1 MPTGWF
7 KSLLHSGQGNSKE
20 STKRQKEAWNDT
32 TAISPTSQWA
42 LLGDAAQ
49 AKREHL
55 WDEAYDN
62 LRLDLPELVTKYEE
76 ILSLDIEAM
85 ATESPV
91 QGSSRTELMKTSISQ
106 TDLKVRWHQ
115 MWTMCESQRAASRL
129 VHWLGLI
136 VSGDTDVFL
145 QGEQILRERVVDLYS
160 EILSYLMNAVLPT
173 GCQFDTWES
182 SLARLKEAES
192 NLLTFSGGLMVQQ
205 LDGFL
210 MLARENENRR
220 ILPKTKE
227 TMRLRSEIDDK
238 LARLGGFDA
247 ASGLIESHNENGQ
260 LADELSQWISST
272 EQYKSV
278 IYWNTKDISEND
290 SNENITGSIMS
301 QILLIGSGPGL
312 NKTAF
317 MEAIVRQLLNKA
329 NVEESDIL
337 KDDPKSIPCH
347 RRDDSDDLG
356 DLIRLIKATR
366 DVPHKIRWL
375 LSADTKVCIEL
386 ELMKRESL
394 QYLSLEEAYQAYK
407 LAGIFHRKIIS
418 MVDQLANQRRYPEQT
433 KREVVKIISDRSQE
447 NALWAVIACANLRK
461 EENWNAVEALKEMP
475 ERLDE
480 FAPPPSGIG
489 TVQSGIVKFID
500 STARQNT
507 WRELHQDLDKFSEAH
522 SLITRKSLEFLSAHF
537 ETVTLHVPELNRDAL
552 TSDCL
557 HIDAAVLMKKLESVL
572 LEQARDEKRELMNTQ
587 DFKQPTREISNR
599 LGENE
604 QNHILALVRDGIQI
618 IRSYISSSSI
628 FSTNPNSLLFY
639 PDEST
644 LKQDWIAKNKSWLVM
659 PPKMAGS
666 WGDISITLNQSR
678 IRSIAFS
685 PDGRL
690 LASGLRGDTIRVWDA
705 ETGEAQLTLQTM
717 KTEVHYVAFSPNG
730 QLVSVSEN
738 GDFQVWDLSTGRSL
752 KTWTVEGREIMAIR
766 FSPNAEESEKLVL
779 ATSKALLLWSFS
791 DFGKPTWTYTEEVLE
806 EERHVYAVDFS
817 QQGTWIASGGAGGD
831 INIWDAHRG
840 NACQRTLHG
849 HKGDVNS
856 VAFSR
861 DEKRL
866 VSGSDD
872 LKVKIWSVETGA
884 NLKSFNC
891 ADIIREVAFSP
902 DDSLITAGS
911 GNEVKVWESE
921 SGRQRCVMRGHDEPV
936 ISVAFSPQG
945 RLASGSADWT
955 IRLWS
960 LEGIV
965 SNGMSA
971 IREPV
976 KDHPIRRI
984 AMSPDGKY
992 LASASGQSIR
1002 LWDGLTGMPM
1012 KTHELFQAGVLS
1024 ISFSPDGT
1032 RLVTSSRDETVKVWD
1047 VASGNVYRTFHGH
1060 SDWVTFA
1067 TFSPDGTSIAS
1078 ASEDHTVKIWSCLPE
1093 AKEEDI
1099 IVLQG
1104 HSGCVGDGKVWVWDS
1119 ATGDLIQ
1126 GPLQTKAPT
1135 RTVGFDRNIPEY
1147 ILTEVGADL
1156 SAFESSPFL
1165 VEEGQKGGR
1174 YGVAPGSDWITWNG
1188 RNIIPIPEVYLPTA
1202 SWVQGNIVAIGT
1214 EFGKKPKRNKNPINK
1229 RPPPIEYYPTFISS
1243 IIIITTHFQDTM
1255 SLRTLHCRQL

>member
-1 MPTGWF
+1 MLIQQ
-7 KSLLHSGQGNSKE
+7 KVLLRPPSK
-20 STKRQKEAWNDT
+20 
-32 TAISPTSQWA
+32 
-42 LLGDAAQ
+42 
-49 AKREHL
+49 
-55 WDEAYDN
+55 
-62 LRLDLPELVTKYEE
+62 
-76 ILSLDIEAM
+76 
-85 ATESPV
+85 TESIRP
-91 QGSSRTELMKTSISQ
+91 GLLNIISKMNWYNC
-106 TDLKVRWHQ
+106 LPR
-115 MWTMCESQRAASRL
+115 
-129 VHWLGLI
+129 LI

-337 KDDPKSIPCH
+337 KDDPKSIPWSLSYYSCGRTGHGIDNSARVLRGLMHSLLQQQPKLIFHLDGALKAAKRDRFDSPKDFFALSGVFFSMLDDQDFVRSYLVIDGIDECLSSH

-480 FAPPPSGIG
+480 LYEYVRANLETLPRQDPKFCKSVLSTMAIVHRPLLVSELVRLAELPLQVDPLAIIEKCLLLE
-489 TVQSGIVKFID
+489 VQSGIVKFID

-537 ETVTLHVPELNRDAL
+537 ETVTLHVPELNRGQEQSNKERLANTYGTLHWIMHLLNVENIAKDAETVNLVVSFMNNHFLLWLDAL

-572 LEQARDEKRELMNTQ
+572 LVSD
-587 DFKQPTREISNR
+587 P
-599 LGENE
+599 
-604 QNHILALVRDGIQI
+604 
-618 IRSYISSSSI
+618 
-628 FSTNPNSLLFY
+628 
-639 PDEST
+639 
-644 LKQDWIAKNKSWLVM
+644 KS
-659 PPKMAGS
+659 
-666 WGDISITLNQSR
+666 
-678 IRSIAFS
+678 
-685 PDGRL
+685 
-690 LASGLRGDTIRVWDA
+690 
-705 ETGEAQLTLQTM
+705 
-717 KTEVHYVAFSPNG
+717 
-730 QLVSVSEN
+730 
-738 GDFQVWDLSTGRSL
+738 
-752 KTWTVEGREIMAIR
+752 
-766 FSPNAEESEKLVL
+766 
-779 ATSKALLLWSFS
+779 
-791 DFGKPTWTYTEEVLE
+791 
-806 EERHVYAVDFS
+806 
-817 QQGTWIASGGAGGD
+817 
-831 INIWDAHRG
+831 
-840 NACQRTLHG
+840 
-849 HKGDVNS
+849 
-856 VAFSR
+856 
-861 DEKRL
+861 
-866 VSGSDD
+866 
-872 LKVKIWSVETGA
+872 
-884 NLKSFNC
+884 
-891 ADIIREVAFSP
+891 
-902 DDSLITAGS
+902 
-911 GNEVKVWESE
+911 
-921 SGRQRCVMRGHDEPV
+921 
-936 ISVAFSPQG
+936 
-945 RLASGSADWT
+945 
-955 IRLWS
+955 
-960 LEGIV
+960 
-965 SNGMSA
+965 
-971 IREPV
+971 
-976 KDHPIRRI
+976 
-984 AMSPDGKY
+984 
-992 LASASGQSIR
+992 
-1002 LWDGLTGMPM
+1002 
-1012 KTHELFQAGVLS
+1012 
-1024 ISFSPDGT
+1024 
-1032 RLVTSSRDETVKVWD
+1032 
-1047 VASGNVYRTFHGH
+1047 
-1060 SDWVTFA
+1060 
-1067 TFSPDGTSIAS
+1067 
-1078 ASEDHTVKIWSCLPE
+1078 
-1093 AKEEDI
+1093 
-1099 IVLQG
+1099 
-1104 HSGCVGDGKVWVWDS
+1104 
-1119 ATGDLIQ
+1119 
-1126 GPLQTKAPT
+1126 T
-1135 RTVGFDRNIPEY
+1135 RT
-1147 ILTEVGADL
+1147 AK
-1156 SAFESSPFL
+1156 SSKM
-1165 VEEGQKGGR
+1165 VMN
-1174 YGVAPGSDWITWNG
+1174 VS
-1188 RNIIPIPEVYLPTA
+1188 
-1202 SWVQGNIVAIGT
+1202 
-1214 EFGKKPKRNKNPINK
+1214 
-1229 RPPPIEYYPTFISS
+1229 
-1243 IIIITTHFQDTM
+1243 
-1255 SLRTLHCRQL
+1255 

>member
-1 MPTGWF
+1 
-7 KSLLHSGQGNSKE
+7 
-20 STKRQKEAWNDT
+20 
-32 TAISPTSQWA
+32 
-42 LLGDAAQ
+42 
-49 AKREHL
+49 
-55 WDEAYDN
+55 
-62 LRLDLPELVTKYEE
+62 
-76 ILSLDIEAM
+76 
-85 ATESPV
+85 
-91 QGSSRTELMKTSISQ
+91 
-106 TDLKVRWHQ
+106 
-115 MWTMCESQRAASRL
+115 
-129 VHWLGLI
+129 
-136 VSGDTDVFL
+136 
-145 QGEQILRERVVDLYS
+145 
-160 EILSYLMNAVLPT
+160 
-173 GCQFDTWES
+173 
-182 SLARLKEAES
+182 
-192 NLLTFSGGLMVQQ
+192 
-205 LDGFL
+205 
-210 MLARENENRR
+210 
-220 ILPKTKE
+220 
-227 TMRLRSEIDDK
+227 
-238 LARLGGFDA
+238 
-247 ASGLIESHNENGQ
+247 
-260 LADELSQWISST
+260 
-272 EQYKSV
+272 
-278 IYWNTKDISEND
+278 
-290 SNENITGSIMS
+290 
-301 QILLIGSGPGL
+301 
-312 NKTAF
+312 
-317 MEAIVRQLLNKA
+317 
-329 NVEESDIL
+329 
-337 KDDPKSIPCH
+337 
-347 RRDDSDDLG
+347 
-356 DLIRLIKATR
+356 
-366 DVPHKIRWL
+366 
-375 LSADTKVCIEL
+375 
-386 ELMKRESL
+386 
-394 QYLSLEEAYQAYK
+394 
-407 LAGIFHRKIIS
+407 
-418 MVDQLANQRRYPEQT
+418 
-433 KREVVKIISDRSQE
+433 
-447 NALWAVIACANLRK
+447 
-461 EENWNAVEALKEMP
+461 
-475 ERLDE
+475 
-480 FAPPPSGIG
+480 
-489 TVQSGIVKFID
+489 
-500 STARQNT
+500 
-507 WRELHQDLDKFSEAH
+507 
-522 SLITRKSLEFLSAHF
+522 
-537 ETVTLHVPELNRDAL
+537 
-552 TSDCL
+552 
-557 HIDAAVLMKKLESVL
+557 
-572 LEQARDEKRELMNTQ
+572 MNTQ

-1104 HSGCVGDGKVWVWDS
+1104 HSGCVGTLAFSPDGRLLVSGDMGANMIIWDLKPQGKEYTVTTCSSHTDSVVDVIFSQDSSRIVSRSGDGKVWVWDS

-1214 EFGKKPKRNKNPINK
+1214 EFGKVLLFRFSTEVE
-1229 RPPPIEYYPTFISS
+1229 PPS
-1243 IIIITTHFQDTM
+1243 
-1255 SLRTLHCRQL
+1255 